1 MGLLNPVVSKF
12 VLSAGV
18 AQEVYFCPVSKSHA
32 VVDLSFFKDNLSTG
46 SLIEIALTTKTSAAL
61 LDSVDFFIDDIE
73 LIGTVN
79 SAELNKVV
87 VGAGER
93 LYVRVLTGPDIVVR
107 LSGVEETNTM
117 VLNAGR
123 LAAISVP
130 GTSQAVV
137 YNNNTPN
144 TAYASCSVTIYNSS
158 TTSSAEIEGWITTQ
172 ETPSSLD
179 KVIRVTIPNE
189 DTTIIENILIAP
201 NEKIVFKSSQANT
214 EYFVNGIV
222 ISSGPVQP

>member
-46 SLIEIALTTKTSAAL
+46 SLIEIALSTKNSAAL

-123 LAAISVP
+123 LAAMSVP

-137 YNNNTPN
+137 YNNNMPN

-158 TTSSAEIEGWITTQ
+158 TASSAEIEGWITNQ

>member
-12 VLSAGV
+12 VLTAGV
-18 AQEVYFCPVSKSHA
+18 AQEVYFCPPSKSHA

-46 SLIEIALTTKTSAAL
+46 SLIEIALSTKTSAAL

-123 LAAISVP
+123 LAAMSVP

-137 YNNNTPN
+137 YNNNMPN

-158 TTSSAEIEGWITTQ
+158 TTSSAEIEGWITNQ

-179 KVIRVTIPNE
+179 KVLRVTIPNE

>member
-46 SLIEIALTTKTSAAL
+46 SLIEIALSTKTSAAL

-123 LAAISVP
+123 LAAMSVP

-137 YNNNTPN
+137 YNNNMPN

-158 TTSSAEIEGWITTQ
+158 TASSAEIEGWITNQ

>member
-46 SLIEIALTTKTSAAL
+46 SLIEIALSTKTSAAL

-123 LAAISVP
+123 LAAMSVP

-137 YNNNTPN
+137 YNNNMPN

-158 TTSSAEIEGWITTQ
+158 TTSSAEIEGWITNQ

-222 ISSGPVQP
+222 ISSGLVQP